1 MPIITIEAGKMEK
14 QQKEALIKGFT
25 MTASKNLELPED
37 AFVVV
42 IKENNPD
49 NIGSGGVML
58 SKKLAEQQK

>member
-14 QQKEALIKGFT
+14 QQKEALIKDFT
-25 MTASKNLELPED
+25 ITASKTLEIPEA

-58 SKKLAEQQK
+58 SKKFAEQK